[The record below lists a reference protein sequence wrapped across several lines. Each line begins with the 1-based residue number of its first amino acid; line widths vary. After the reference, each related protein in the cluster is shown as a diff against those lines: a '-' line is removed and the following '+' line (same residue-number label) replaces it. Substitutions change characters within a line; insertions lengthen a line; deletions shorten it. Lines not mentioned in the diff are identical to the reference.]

1 MFGGGRGRGRKPKPP
16 PDPYA
21 RIAELVV
28 LACEGGGVA
37 PDPELLRALKR
48 EVRLDGTSMRRAHET
63 LLDRCL
69 RHKECGPRRL
79 AVVIVDEL
87 FCRSQQFRDMHMERL
102 DAFIRRACVGNESAA
117 SGDPAEA
124 MPGPAEDADALVSRA
139 VHALEGWTERFATH
153 YPRLTIALRYV
164 NDTLGPAAPASR
176 AEHAA
181 REALRRNAVERSAL
195 LARWAR
201 CQRETLPGLRRDV
214 GECAVGIGECLEML
228 IGARPTKEG
237 VDEWDR
243 AGHEAID
250 GDAEDEEKWED
261 VEMDDDGNPSGD
273 DTAVDTARAPP
284 PVDASAHAPNV
295 TDDGTIKIIRT
306 EDNGVIVDELKAL
319 CAAASLRLIP
329 GLAAALAL
337 LAKIQPTESMHAVSN
352 LESEAA
358 ATTTQGLD
366 AEGKAAAV
374 NALARAKRTLRAAV
388 DRCVELGVDF
398 PRGPDVDDDTAVND
412 GTAVNP
418 PDVDDAEGAALTI
431 ALDDVP
437 ALPAGESTGDDDGV
451 GVGVSDIDALLERA
465 RRRRAWRE
473 GLARRNAQLGGRGG
487 RGTNGGGG
495 RGTNANAGGTNSV
508 ANRAKRMLAS
518 RMREHNEEVMREIG
532 DAMTERRDEAS
543 GLAETRRRLERERE
557 TREAAEV
564 EEAAREAAMK
574 RRKETTPRQR
584 IEAKLKALKRKR
596 R

>member
-102 DAFIRRACVGNESAA
+102 DAFIRRACVGSDSSGA

-181 REALRRNAVERSAL
+181 REALRRNAVERSAV

-228 IGARPTKEG
+228 LGARPTKEG

-243 AGHEAID
+243 AGHEAIDD

-284 PVDASAHAPNV
+284 PVDPSAHAPNV

-337 LAKIQPTESMHAVSN
+337 LAKIQPTESMHAASN

-358 ATTTQGLD
+358 TATTGGLD

-388 DRCVELGVDF
+388 DRCVELGLDF
-398 PRGPDVDDDTAVND
+398 PRGPDDDDYTAVND
-412 GTAVNP
+412 GTAVN
-418 PDVDDAEGAALTI
+418 DVDDAEGAALTI

-451 GVGVSDIDALLERA
+451 GVGGDIDALLERA

-487 RGTNGGGG
+487 RETNGGRG

-543 GLAETRRRLERERE
+543 GLAGTRRRLERERE

-564 EEAAREAAMK
+564 EEEAREAAMK
-574 RRKETTPRQR
+574 RRKETTPKQR

>member
-102 DAFIRRACVGNESAA
+102 DAFIRRACVGNDSSGA

-181 REALRRNAVERSAL
+181 REALRRNAVERSAV

-295 TDDGTIKIIRT
+295 TDDGAVKIVRT

-451 GVGVSDIDALLERA
+451 GVGGDIDALLERA

-487 RGTNGGGG
+487 RETNGGGG

>member
-1 MFGGGRGRGRKPKPP
+1 
-16 PDPYA
+16 
-21 RIAELVV
+21 VTN
-28 LACEGGGVA
+28 
-37 PDPELLRALKR
+37 
-48 EVRLDGTSMRRAHET
+48 DG
-63 LLDRCL
+63 
-69 RHKECGPRRL
+69 
-79 AVVIVDEL
+79 AVKIV
-87 FCRSQQFRDMHMERL
+87 
-102 DAFIRRACVGNESAA
+102 
-117 SGDPAEA
+117 
-124 MPGPAEDADALVSRA
+124 
-139 VHALEGWTERFATH
+139 
-153 YPRLTIALRYV
+153 
-164 NDTLGPAAPASR
+164 
-176 AEHAA
+176 
-181 REALRRNAVERSAL
+181 
-195 LARWAR
+195 
-201 CQRETLPGLRRDV
+201 
-214 GECAVGIGECLEML
+214 
-228 IGARPTKEG
+228 
-237 VDEWDR
+237 
-243 AGHEAID
+243 
-250 GDAEDEEKWED
+250 
-261 VEMDDDGNPSGD
+261 
-273 DTAVDTARAPP
+273 
-284 PVDASAHAPNV
+284 
-295 TDDGTIKIIRT
+295 RT

-451 GVGVSDIDALLERA
+451 GVGGDIDALLERA

-564 EEAAREAAMK
+564 RGGGEGGGDEAEEGDDAEAAHRGQAQGVEAEKTM
-574 RRKETTPRQR
+574 TT
-584 IEAKLKALKRKR
+584 LN
-596 R
+596 

>member
-102 DAFIRRACVGNESAA
+102 DAFIRRACVGSDSSGA

-181 REALRRNAVERSAL
+181 REALRRNAVERSAV

-273 DTAVDTARAPP
+273 DTAVNTARAPP

-295 TDDGTIKIIRT
+295 TDDGTIKIVRT

-337 LAKIQPTESMHAVSN
+337 LAKIQPTESMHAASN

-451 GVGVSDIDALLERA
+451 GVGGGHRRVA
-465 RRRRAWRE
+465 REGSAAA
-473 GLARRNAQLGGRGG
+473 GLARGTRAEERSIRRAGRTG
-487 RGTNGGGG
+487 N
-495 RGTNANAGGTNSV
+495 
-508 ANRAKRMLAS
+508 
-518 RMREHNEEVMREIG
+518 
-532 DAMTERRDEAS
+532 
-543 GLAETRRRLERERE
+543 
-557 TREAAEV
+557 
-564 EEAAREAAMK
+564 
-574 RRKETTPRQR
+574 
-584 IEAKLKALKRKR
+584 
-596 R
+596 

>member
-102 DAFIRRACVGNESAA
+102 DAFIRRACVGSDS
-117 SGDPAEA
+117 SGAGADPAEA

-250 GDAEDEEKWED
+250 DGDAEDEEKWED
-261 VEMDDDGNPSGD
+261 VEIDHDDDD
-273 DTAVDTARAPP
+273 DTAVNTARAPP
-284 PVDASAHAPNV
+284 PVDPSAHTPNV
-295 TDDGTIKIIRT
+295 TDDGTIKIVRT

-451 GVGVSDIDALLERA
+451 GVGGDIDALLERA

-473 GLARRNAQLGGRGG
+473 GLARRNAQLAGRGG

-574 RRKETTPRQR
+574 RRKETTPKQR

>member
-102 DAFIRRACVGNESAA
+102 DAFIRRACVGNDSSGA

-181 REALRRNAVERSAL
+181 REALRRNAVERSAV

-214 GECAVGIGECLEML
+214 GECTVGIGECLEML

-337 LAKIQPTESMHAVSN
+337 LAKIQPTESMHAASN

-398 PRGPDVDDDTAVND
+398 PPGPDVDDDAAVND
-412 GTAVNP
+412 GTAVN
-418 PDVDDAEGAALTI
+418 DVDDAEGAALTI

-495 RGTNANAGGTNSV
+495 RGTNANAGGTDSV

-564 EEAAREAAMK
+564 EGAAREAAMK

>member
-1 MFGGGRGRGRKPKPP
+1 
-16 PDPYA
+16 
-21 RIAELVV
+21 
-28 LACEGGGVA
+28 
-37 PDPELLRALKR
+37 
-48 EVRLDGTSMRRAHET
+48 
-63 LLDRCL
+63 
-69 RHKECGPRRL
+69 
-79 AVVIVDEL
+79 
-87 FCRSQQFRDMHMERL
+87 
-102 DAFIRRACVGNESAA
+102 
-117 SGDPAEA
+117 

-181 REALRRNAVERSAL
+181 REALRRNAVERSAV

-214 GECAVGIGECLEML
+214 GECTVGIGECLEML

-337 LAKIQPTESMHAVSN
+337 LAKIQPTESMHAASN

-398 PRGPDVDDDTAVND
+398 PPGPDVDDDAAVND
-412 GTAVNP
+412 GTAVN
-418 PDVDDAEGAALTI
+418 DVDDAEGAALTI

-495 RGTNANAGGTNSV
+495 RGTNANAGGTDSV

-564 EEAAREAAMK
+564 EGAAREAAMK

>member
-228 IGARPTKEG
+228 LGARPTKEG

-250 GDAEDEEKWED
+250 DGDAEDEEKWED
-261 VEMDDDGNPSGD
+261 VEIDHDDDD
-273 DTAVDTARAPP
+273 DTAVNTARAPP
-284 PVDASAHAPNV
+284 PVDPSAHAPNV
-295 TDDGTIKIIRT
+295 TDDGTIKIVRT

-337 LAKIQPTESMHAVSN
+337 LAKIQPTESMHAASN

-358 ATTTQGLD
+358 AATTGGLD

-451 GVGVSDIDALLERA
+451 GVGGDIDALLERA

-473 GLARRNAQLGGRGG
+473 GLARRNAQLAGRGG

-564 EEAAREAAMK
+564 QEAAREAAMK

>member
-1 MFGGGRGRGRKPKPP
+1 
-16 PDPYA
+16 
-21 RIAELVV
+21 
-28 LACEGGGVA
+28 
-37 PDPELLRALKR
+37 
-48 EVRLDGTSMRRAHET
+48 
-63 LLDRCL
+63 
-69 RHKECGPRRL
+69 
-79 AVVIVDEL
+79 
-87 FCRSQQFRDMHMERL
+87 
-102 DAFIRRACVGNESAA
+102 
-117 SGDPAEA
+117 
-124 MPGPAEDADALVSRA
+124 
-139 VHALEGWTERFATH
+139 
-153 YPRLTIALRYV
+153 
-164 NDTLGPAAPASR
+164 
-176 AEHAA
+176 
-181 REALRRNAVERSAL
+181 
-195 LARWAR
+195 
-201 CQRETLPGLRRDV
+201 
-214 GECAVGIGECLEML
+214 ML

-284 PVDASAHAPNV
+284 PVDPSAHAPNV
-295 TDDGTIKIIRT
+295 TDDGTIKIVRT

-398 PRGPDVDDDTAVND
+398 PPGPDVDDDAAVND
-412 GTAVNP
+412 GTAVN
-418 PDVDDAEGAALTI
+418 DVDDAEGAALTI

-437 ALPAGESTGDDDGV
+437 ALPPGESTGDDDGV
-451 GVGVSDIDALLERA
+451 GVRVSDIDALLERA

-487 RGTNGGGG
+487 RGTNGSG
-495 RGTNANAGGTNSV
+495 RETNANAGGTNSV

>member
-102 DAFIRRACVGNESAA
+102 DAFIRRACVGSDSSGA

-181 REALRRNAVERSAL
+181 REALRRNAVERSAV

-214 GECAVGIGECLEML
+214 GECTVGIGECLEML

-250 GDAEDEEKWED
+250 DGDAEDEEKWED
-261 VEMDDDGNPSGD
+261 VEMDDDGDPSGD

-284 PVDASAHAPNV
+284 PVDPSAHAPNV
-295 TDDGTIKIIRT
+295 TDDGTIKIVRT

-358 ATTTQGLD
+358 ATTTQGP
-366 AEGKAAAV
+366 
-374 NALARAKRTLRAAV
+374 
-388 DRCVELGVDF
+388 RC
-398 PRGPDVDDDTAVND
+398 RGQ
-412 GTAVNP
+412 GCRG
-418 PDVDDAEGAALTI
+418 ER
-431 ALDDVP
+431 
-437 ALPAGESTGDDDGV
+437 AGEG
-451 GVGVSDIDALLERA
+451 
-465 RRRRAWRE
+465 
-473 GLARRNAQLGGRGG
+473 
-487 RGTNGGGG
+487 
-495 RGTNANAGGTNSV
+495 
-508 ANRAKRMLAS
+508 
-518 RMREHNEEVMREIG
+518 
-532 DAMTERRDEAS
+532 
-543 GLAETRRRLERERE
+543 
-557 TREAAEV
+557 
-564 EEAAREAAMK
+564 
-574 RRKETTPRQR
+574 
-584 IEAKLKALKRKR
+584 
-596 R
+596 

>member
-48 EVRLDGTSMRRAHET
+48 EVRVDGTSMRRAHET

-102 DAFIRRACVGNESAA
+102 DAFIRRACVGNDSSGA

-181 REALRRNAVERSAL
+181 REALRRNAVERSAV

-214 GECAVGIGECLEML
+214 GECTVGIGECLEML

-337 LAKIQPTESMHAVSN
+337 LAKIQPTESMHAASN

-398 PRGPDVDDDTAVND
+398 PPGPDVDDDAAVND
-412 GTAVNP
+412 GTAVN
-418 PDVDDAEGAALTI
+418 DVDDAEGAALTI

-495 RGTNANAGGTNSV
+495 RGTNANAGGTDSV

-564 EEAAREAAMK
+564 EGAAREAAMK

>member
-102 DAFIRRACVGNESAA
+102 DAFIRRACVGSDSSGASA
-117 SGDPAEA
+117 DPAEA

-181 REALRRNAVERSAL
+181 REALRRNAVERSAV

-228 IGARPTKEG
+228 LGARPTKEG

-243 AGHEAID
+243 AGHEAIDD

-284 PVDASAHAPNV
+284 PVDPSAHAPNV

-337 LAKIQPTESMHAVSN
+337 LAKIQPTESMHAASN

-358 ATTTQGLD
+358 TATTGGLD

-398 PRGPDVDDDTAVND
+398 PRGPDDDDDTAVND
-412 GTAVNP
+412 GTAVN
-418 PDVDDAEGAALTI
+418 DVDDAEGAALTI

-451 GVGVSDIDALLERA
+451 GVGGDIDALLERA

-487 RGTNGGGG
+487 RETNGGRG

-543 GLAETRRRLERERE
+543 GLAGTRRRLERERE

-564 EEAAREAAMK
+564 EEEAREAAMK
-574 RRKETTPRQR
+574 RRKETTPKQR

>member
-48 EVRLDGTSMRRAHET
+48 EVRLDGTSMRRAHEI

-102 DAFIRRACVGNESAA
+102 DAFIRRACVGSESNA

-181 REALRRNAVERSAL
+181 REALRRNAVERSAV

-214 GECAVGIGECLEML
+214 GECTVGIGECLEML

-261 VEMDDDGNPSGD
+261 VEMDDDDDD

-295 TDDGTIKIIRT
+295 TDDGTIKIVRT

-337 LAKIQPTESMHAVSN
+337 LAKIQPTESMPVSN

-451 GVGVSDIDALLERA
+451 GVGGDIDALLERA

-487 RGTNGGGG
+487 RETNGGGG

-518 RMREHNEEVMREIG
+518 RMREHNEELMREIG
-532 DAMTERRDEAS
+532 DAITERRDEAS

-557 TREAAEV
+557 TRETAEV
-564 EEAAREAAMK
+564 EEVAREAAIK

>member
-102 DAFIRRACVGNESAA
+102 DAFIRRACVGSDSSGA

-181 REALRRNAVERSAL
+181 REALRRNAVERSAV

-228 IGARPTKEG
+228 LGARPTKEG

-243 AGHEAID
+243 AGHEAIDD

-284 PVDASAHAPNV
+284 PVDPSAHAPNV

-337 LAKIQPTESMHAVSN
+337 LAKIQPTESMHAASN

-358 ATTTQGLD
+358 TATTGGLD

-388 DRCVELGVDF
+388 DRCVELGLDF
-398 PRGPDVDDDTAVND
+398 PRGPDDDDDTAVND
-412 GTAVNP
+412 GTAVN
-418 PDVDDAEGAALTI
+418 DVDDAEGAALTI

-451 GVGVSDIDALLERA
+451 GVGGDIDALLERA
-465 RRRRAWRE
+465 RRRRVWRE

-487 RGTNGGGG
+487 RETNGGRG

-543 GLAETRRRLERERE
+543 GLAGTRRRLERERE

-564 EEAAREAAMK
+564 EEEAREAAMK
-574 RRKETTPRQR
+574 RRKETMPKQR

>member
-102 DAFIRRACVGNESAA
+102 DAFIRRACVGSESNA

-181 REALRRNAVERSAL
+181 REALRRNAVERSAV

-214 GECAVGIGECLEML
+214 GECTVGIGECLEML

-337 LAKIQPTESMHAVSN
+337 LAKIQPTESMPVSN

-451 GVGVSDIDALLERA
+451 GVGGDIDALLERA

-487 RGTNGGGG
+487 RETNGGGG

-564 EEAAREAAMK
+564 EEEAREAAMK

>member
-102 DAFIRRACVGNESAA
+102 DAFIRRACVGSDSSGA

-181 REALRRNAVERSAL
+181 REALRRNAVERSAV

-228 IGARPTKEG
+228 LGARPTKEG

-243 AGHEAID
+243 AGHEAIDD

-284 PVDASAHAPNV
+284 PVDPSAHAPNV

-337 LAKIQPTESMHAVSN
+337 LAKIQPTESMHAASN

-358 ATTTQGLD
+358 TATTGGLD

-388 DRCVELGVDF
+388 DRCVELGLDF
-398 PRGPDVDDDTAVND
+398 PRGPDDDDDTAVND
-412 GTAVNP
+412 GTAVN
-418 PDVDDAEGAALTI
+418 DVDDAEGAALTI

-451 GVGVSDIDALLERA
+451 GVGGDIDALLERA
-465 RRRRAWRE
+465 RQRRAWRE

-487 RGTNGGGG
+487 RETNGGRG

-543 GLAETRRRLERERE
+543 GLAGTRRRLERERE

-564 EEAAREAAMK
+564 EEEAREAAMK
-574 RRKETTPRQR
+574 RRKETTPKQR

>member
-181 REALRRNAVERSAL
+181 REALRRNAVERSAV

-214 GECAVGIGECLEML
+214 GECTVGIGECLEML

-261 VEMDDDGNPSGD
+261 VEMDDDDDD

-284 PVDASAHAPNV
+284 PVDPSAHTPNV
-295 TDDGTIKIIRT
+295 TDDGTIKIVRT

-337 LAKIQPTESMHAVSN
+337 LAKIQPTESMHAASN

-358 ATTTQGLD
+358 ATMTQGLD

-451 GVGVSDIDALLERA
+451 GVGGDIDALLERA

-487 RGTNGGGG
+487 RETNGGGG

-557 TREAAEV
+557 TREAAEA
-564 EEAAREAAMK
+564 EEEAREAAMK

>member
-102 DAFIRRACVGNESAA
+102 DAFIRRACVGSESNA

-295 TDDGTIKIIRT
+295 TNDGAVKIVRT

-337 LAKIQPTESMHAVSN
+337 LAKIQPTESMPVSN

-398 PRGPDVDDDTAVND
+398 PPEPDVDDDAAVND
-412 GTAVNP
+412 GTAVN
-418 PDVDDAEGAALTI
+418 DVDDAEGAALTI

-451 GVGVSDIDALLERA
+451 GVGGDIDALLERA

-557 TREAAEV
+557 TREEAEM

>member
-48 EVRLDGTSMRRAHET
+48 EVRLDGTSMRRAHEI

-102 DAFIRRACVGNESAA
+102 DAFIRRACVGSESNA

-181 REALRRNAVERSAL
+181 REALRRNAVERSAV

-214 GECAVGIGECLEML
+214 GECTVGIGECLEML

-261 VEMDDDGNPSGD
+261 VEMDDDDDD

-295 TDDGTIKIIRT
+295 TDDGTIKIVRT

-337 LAKIQPTESMHAVSN
+337 LAKIQPTESMPVSN

-437 ALPAGESTGDDDGV
+437 ALPHGESTGDDDGV
-451 GVGVSDIDALLERA
+451 GVVGGGDIDALLERA

-487 RGTNGGGG
+487 RETNGGGG

-508 ANRAKRMLAS
+508 AKRAKRMLVS

-564 EEAAREAAMK
+564 EEEAREAAMK

>member
-102 DAFIRRACVGNESAA
+102 DAFIRRACVGSDSSGAG
-117 SGDPAEA
+117 GDPAEA

-181 REALRRNAVERSAL
+181 REALRRNAVERSAV

-214 GECAVGIGECLEML
+214 GECTVGIGECLEML

-250 GDAEDEEKWED
+250 DGDAEDEEKWED
-261 VEMDDDGNPSGD
+261 VEMDHEHLAGD
-273 DTAVDTARAPP
+273 DTAVNTARAPP
-284 PVDASAHAPNV
+284 LVDASAHAPNV
-295 TDDGTIKIIRT
+295 TDDGTIKIVRT

-437 ALPAGESTGDDDGV
+437 ALPHGESTGDDDGV
-451 GVGVSDIDALLERA
+451 GVGGDIDALLERA

-487 RGTNGGGG
+487 RETNGGGG
-495 RGTNANAGGTNSV
+495 RGTNANAGELTRSRTARSGCW
-508 ANRAKRMLAS
+508 RLECAS
-518 RMREHNEEVMREIG
+518 
-532 DAMTERRDEAS
+532 T
-543 GLAETRRRLERERE
+543 TRRLCGRL
-557 TREAAEV
+557 A
-564 EEAAREAAMK
+564 
-574 RRKETTPRQR
+574 TP
-584 IEAKLKALKRKR
+584 
-596 R
+596 

>member
-250 GDAEDEEKWED
+250 DGDAEDEEKWED
-261 VEMDDDGNPSGD
+261 VEIDHDNDD

-295 TDDGTIKIIRT
+295 TDDGTIKIVRT

-451 GVGVSDIDALLERA
+451 GVGGDIDALLERA

-473 GLARRNAQLGGRGG
+473 GLARRNAQLAGRGG

-564 EEAAREAAMK
+564 QEAAREAAMK

>member
-87 FCRSQQFRDMHMERL
+87 FCQSQQFRDMHMERL
-102 DAFIRRACVGNESAA
+102 DAFIRRACVGSDSSGA

-181 REALRRNAVERSAL
+181 REALRRNAVERSAV

-228 IGARPTKEG
+228 LGARPTKEG

-243 AGHEAID
+243 AGHEAIDD

-284 PVDASAHAPNV
+284 PVDPSAHAPNV

-329 GLAAALAL
+329 CLAAALAL

-358 ATTTQGLD
+358 ATTTQWLD

-388 DRCVELGVDF
+388 DRCVELGLDF
-398 PRGPDVDDDTAVND
+398 PRGPDDDDDTAVND
-412 GTAVNP
+412 GTAVN
-418 PDVDDAEGAALTI
+418 DVDDAEGAALTI

-451 GVGVSDIDALLERA
+451 GVGGDIDALLERA
-465 RRRRAWRE
+465 RRLRAWRE

-487 RGTNGGGG
+487 LETNGGRG

-543 GLAETRRRLERERE
+543 GLAGTRRLLERERE

-564 EEAAREAAMK
+564 EEEAREAAMK
-574 RRKETTPRQR
+574 RRKETTPKQR

>member
-102 DAFIRRACVGNESAA
+102 DAFIRRACVGSDSSGA

-181 REALRRNAVERSAL
+181 REALRRNAVERSAV

-228 IGARPTKEG
+228 LGARPTKEG

-250 GDAEDEEKWED
+250 DGDAEDEEKWED
-261 VEMDDDGNPSGD
+261 VEMDDDGDD
-273 DTAVDTARAPP
+273 DTAVNTARAPP
-284 PVDASAHAPNV
+284 PVDPSAHTPNV

-388 DRCVELGVDF
+388 DGCVELGVDF
-398 PRGPDVDDDTAVND
+398 PPGPDADTAVND

-557 TREAAEV
+557 TREEAEV

>member
-87 FCRSQQFRDMHMERL
+87 FCRSQQLRDMHMERL
-102 DAFIRRACVGNESAA
+102 DAFIRRACVGSDSSGA

-181 REALRRNAVERSAL
+181 REALRRNAVERSAV

-228 IGARPTKEG
+228 LGARPTKEG

-243 AGHEAID
+243 AGHEAIDD

-284 PVDASAHAPNV
+284 PVDPSAHAPNV

-337 LAKIQPTESMHAVSN
+337 LAKIQPTESMHAASN

-358 ATTTQGLD
+358 TATTGGLD

-388 DRCVELGVDF
+388 DRCVELGLDF
-398 PRGPDVDDDTAVND
+398 PRGPDDDDDTAVND
-412 GTAVNP
+412 GTAVN
-418 PDVDDAEGAALTI
+418 DVDDAEGAALTI

-451 GVGVSDIDALLERA
+451 GVGGDIDALLERA

-487 RGTNGGGG
+487 RETNGGRG

-543 GLAETRRRLERERE
+543 GLAGTRRRLERERE

-564 EEAAREAAMK
+564 EEEAREAAMK
-574 RRKETTPRQR
+574 RRKETTPKQR